1 MPSGGEV
8 KNYCLQCFCISY
20 QLVCSGLTRMLAK
33 WFYPTR
39 LETRTKESNLCAS
52 MWALNPYAK

>member
-1 MPSGGEV
+1 MPSVGKV
-8 KNYCLQCFCISY
+8 WCYCLQCRLISY
-20 QLVCSGLTRMLAK
+20 QLVCNGLTRMLAK

-52 MWALNPYAK
+52 MWASNPYAK